1 MKEQEGIFV
10 HKTAIIEEGA
20 NIDANCFIGPFCVVG
35 SEVTLHKGVNLIS
48 HVSISGL
55 TEIGDETKIWP
66 FTSIGHEPQDLKYR
80 GERTSLVIGKR
91 NKIREGVSINTGTN
105 GGGGITTIGDDCL
118 FMLGSHVG
126 HDCSIGNN
134 VIVANHGAIAGHVV
148 IGDNVTIGGLSGIHQ
163 FCRIGEGAMIGA
175 VSMVASDVIPF
186 CTVLGERAT
195 LAGLN
200 LVGLKRRGVSSKTI
214 KEVRG
219 AYEFLFAE
227 DNSLR
232 SQAELILSERPKN
245 ELVRIISDFILSE
258 TNRSFLTPKI

>member
-1 MKEQEGIFV
+1 MKKWSGTFI

-20 NIDANCFIGPFCVVG
+20 NIGSNCFIGPFCLVG
-35 SEVTLHKGVNLIS
+35 ASVSLHAGVNLIS
-48 HVSISGL
+48 HVNISGI
-55 TEIGDETKIWP
+55 TEIGENTRIWP
-66 FTSIGHEPQDLKYR
+66 FTSIGHEPQDLKYK
-80 GERTSLVIGKR
+80 GEKTSLFIGRR

-105 GGGGITTIGDDCL
+105 GGGGITRIGDDCL

-126 HDCSIGNN
+126 HDCKIGNN
-134 VIVANHGAIAGHVV
+134 VVVANHGAIAGHVT
-148 IGDNVTIGGLSGIHQ
+148 IGDNVTIGGLSGVHQ

-175 VSMVASDVIPF
+175 VSMVANDIIPF

-214 KEVRG
+214 KEVKG
-219 AYEFLFAE
+219 AYEFLFDE

-232 SQAELILSERPKN
+232 SQAELILDKDPQN
-245 ELVRIISDFILSE
+245 ELVRAIIDFILSD
-258 TNRSFLTPKI
+258 TSRSFLTPKI